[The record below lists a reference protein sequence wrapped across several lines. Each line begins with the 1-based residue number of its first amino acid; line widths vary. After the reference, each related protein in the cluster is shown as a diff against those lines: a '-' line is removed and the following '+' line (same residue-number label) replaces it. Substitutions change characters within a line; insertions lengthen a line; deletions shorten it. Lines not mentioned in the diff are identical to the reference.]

1 MKNRTIVASLVLLI
15 VLFVTVTAIL
25 PRAGLQATHLENTYM
40 QRVFN
45 QSKVTNVDITMNP
58 KDLKTILDN
67 PLDEKMVQANVVID
81 GVKVDGIGM
90 RTKGNM
96 TLRSVAQMEDSDRY
110 SFKLDFD
117 YYNDDQN
124 LYGLKKLNLNNN
136 YSDPSQMREYL
147 SYTLMEKMGIPTP
160 GYSYMYVTINGKE
173 WGLYLGVEA
182 IEEPYLQR
190 NFADSTGDL
199 YKPDGTGSD
208 LNWISDKIK
217 DYSGLNLKSDTNS
230 DQKAMMKLL
239 DVINNGG
246 NMQDVADVDEMLRY
260 FAANTALVNLDSYQG
275 NLKHNYYLY
284 EKDGKFS
291 VLPWDYNMA
300 FGGYGVGGGGGGG
313 GMPEGMPGQN
323 GQNNNAQ
330 DDKPAGKENAQN
342 QAAAGGNQAD
352 AKAGQNRQ
360 NAANGQAAG
369 QGNQKRGGGMGGGM
383 GGDMAANFLSENNI
397 NFSITTPVS
406 GTSLDERPLLKA
418 LLSKDEY
425 KEKFNKYLKEIA
437 DEYFTEDN
445 MLSMTTSISSLISS
459 YVEKDPTKFYTLDQ
473 LKASVSGD
481 KSLVKFATER
491 AESITKQLT
500 GELVVEADTSSGMG
514 FGGGQMPDMQGGQNQ
529 DQGNA
534 QNNANAPNQ
543 NGGQNKGN
551 NNGQNANNGQPQA
564 MPDGQNP
571 GNMQGGGMQ
580 PPDDQGW
587 QQGQGRGNR
596 GGGGFPGGGFPGMG
610 GNNAQTAVGKYTT
623 QDVIIAAIFL
633 VLLIAALI
641 FALTFK
647 RRRVPRSKTS
657 GEEPSLMN
665 GKEIDQ

>member
-1 MKNRTIVASLVLLI
+1 MKNRTIVASLALLI

-58 KDLKTILDN
+58 KDLKTMLDN

-147 SYTLMEKMGIPTP
+147 SYILMEKMGIPTP

-182 IEEPYLQR
+182 IEESYLQR

-208 LNWISDKIK
+208 LKWISDQIK

-230 DQKAMMKLL
+230 DQKTMMKLL

-246 NMQDVADVDEMLRY
+246 NLKDVADVDEMLRY

-300 FGGYGVGGGGGGG
+300 FGGYGVGGGGGG
-313 GMPEGMPGQN
+313 
-323 GQNNNAQ
+323 
-330 DDKPAGKENAQN
+330 
-342 QAAAGGNQAD
+342 AGGNQAD

-459 YVEKDPTKFYTLDQ
+459 YVEKDPTKFYTMDQ

-491 AESITKQLT
+491 AESINKQLT

-514 FGGGQMPDMQGGQNQ
+514 FGGGQMPDMQGGQN
-529 DQGNA
+529 N
-534 QNNANAPNQ
+534 
-543 NGGQNKGN
+543 GN
-551 NNGQNANNGQPQA
+551 NNGQNANNGQPPA

-571 GNMQGGGMQ
+571 GNMQQGGMQ
-580 PPDDQGW
+580 PPDGQGW

-596 GGGGFPGGGFPGMG
+596 GGGGPGGMMPGMG
-610 GNNAQTAVGKYTT
+610 GANAQPGATGKYTT
-623 QDVIIAAIFL
+623 QDIIIATLFL

-647 RRRVPRSKTS
+647 RRRVPRI
-657 GEEPSLMN
+657 PPILP
-665 GKEIDQ
+665 

>member
-1 MKNRTIVASLVLLI
+1 MKNRTLVASLALLI

-25 PRAGLQATHLENTYM
+25 PRVGLQATHLENTYM
-40 QRVFN
+40 QQVFDK
-45 QSKVTNVDITMNP
+45 SKVTSVDITMNP
-58 KDLKTILDN
+58 KDLQSMLDN
-67 PLDEKMVQANVVID
+67 PMDEKIEQANVVID
-81 GVKVDGIGM
+81 GKKLDGIGI

-147 SYTLMEKMGIPTP
+147 SYALMEKMGIATP

-190 NFADSTGDL
+190 NFGDSTGDL

-208 LNWISDKIK
+208 LKWISDDIK
-217 DYSGLNLKSDTNS
+217 DYTGLNLKSNANS
-230 DQKAMMKLL
+230 NQKAMMKLL
-239 DVINNGG
+239 NVINNGG
-246 NMQDVADVDEMLRY
+246 TLEDVADVDEMLRY

-275 NLKHNYYLY
+275 SLKHNYYLY

-300 FGGYGVGGGGGGG
+300 FGGYGVGGGGGGMPG
-313 GMPEGMPGQN
+313 GMAGQGNAQKNDPGN
-323 GQNNNAQ
+323 VPDAPAADNAGQNNP
-330 DDKPAGKENAQN
+330 D
-342 QAAAGGNQAD
+342 
-352 AKAGQNRQ
+352 
-360 NAANGQAAG
+360 QAAG
-369 QGNQKRGGGMGGGM
+369 QGNQKRGGFGGMGGGGM

-406 GTSLDERPLLKA
+406 GTSLDDRPLLKA

-425 KEKFNKYLKEIA
+425 KKKYQQYLKEIA

-445 MLSMTTSISSLISS
+445 MLSMTTALSALISP

-473 LKASVSGD
+473 LKESVSGD

-491 AESITKQLT
+491 AESINKQLT

-514 FGGGQMPDMQGGQNQ
+514 FGGGQP
-529 DQGNA
+529 
-534 QNNANAPNQ
+534 P
-543 NGGQNKGN
+543 
-551 NNGQNANNGQPQA
+551 A

-580 PPDDQGW
+580 PPDGQNG

-596 GGGGFPGGGFPGMG
+596 GGGFPGGGGPGDMPGGMG
-610 GNNAQTAVGKYTT
+610 GPNGQTGTAGKFTT
-623 QDVIIAAIFL
+623 QDVILSSVFL
-633 VLLIAALI
+633 ILLIGALI
-641 FALTFK
+641 FALKFQ
-647 RRRVPRSKTS
+647 RRRVPRSKS
-657 GEEPSLMN
+657 GGSESPQRTA
-665 GKEIDQ
+665 KELDK